1 MKVIAKI
8 DNHRVLCEVSVEE
21 LAFLHGYRSQY
32 DNGYKNAN
40 AMEVGSECNLKKMV
54 ATSQFVRSVR
64 TKTLEETKDKLVMA
78 INSIDEAI
86 ETVGSLEIFNIL
98 SEEKLI
104 GDE

>member
-8 DNHRVLCEVSVEE
+8 DNNRVLCEVSVEE

-32 DNGYKNAN
+32 DSGYNNAN

-54 ATSQFVRSVR
+54 TTSQFVRSMR
-64 TKTLEETKDKLVMA
+64 AKTLKETKEKLEKA
-78 INSIDEAI
+78 ISSIDDAMEI
-86 ETVGSLEIFNIL
+86 VSGLEVFNIL
-98 SEEKLI
+98 SEQKQI